1 RYHDQLVAGSRKFPF
16 CEGSGVHVCFTW
28 KDSLQK
34 GKFLSSTPK
43 TSISDG
49 DFERLCVLYN
59 IAALMSQIGSEAN
72 LQTDD
77 GLKTA
82 AKYFQESAGIFSY
95 IKEKVLSVV
104 GNNQSTTDLTVEV
117 LNAYSCVMLGQA
129 QECFYDKASSDPA
142 LNKKPEVLAK
152 VAMQTSHLYSEA
164 AKALVEADSSYSLG
178 AVQSLCSAK
187 KELFQ
192 CYAQHQQ
199 AKAANAD
206 KRFGEAIAR
215 YRVIARS
222 LYKNSSEL
230 LVNFNGKQ
238 FCEIIGSEKDAA
250 EKDNNFIYNDIIPK
264 ASSVPVIGKAPIA
277 KAKAFNKNENLSMKF
292 TDLFSSLVPLA
303 VHNAVE
309 AYSARRKELV
319 DREIER
325 IRELNNL
332 INGVMSSFNLPA
344 ALEDMSGSDLPQ
356 SIIDKSRVVIDKGGV
371 VPIDQLLQILPES
384 LDRNQQILTEAKLFI
399 CFSTEH
405 QSSDAELREKFGE
418 KWRRKPSAELTLP
431 LRQEMSKYQT
441 IIENAQKAD
450 GIIRAKYT
458 DNKVGIELL
467 CLPVEKLK
475 NAVPSSSPLAALK
488 GHPVSLVL
496 LKQLCEQVGTIKAER
511 EVMETELR
519 TTTYD
524 MTDKFTR
531 ILAEEGCLNED
542 SISPKELNRIYQ
554 PLIEQVNDS
563 GDRQESLLANL
574 QVVGSGIHVGVF
586 YNSSFDYHLG
596 EEVLKTIAAAFD
608 KYMELTAHLQEGNKF
623 YGDLTELL
631 LKLQP
636 KCSDFVFARKTEKEE
651 LLKDLQ
657 KTILSGQPSEAPSV
671 PAYHQQQDVYAE
683 VKKPPARPP
692 PPKSPGN
699 TFPSQEQPPKPAPRN
714 IPSQTP
720 PTSVPPP
727 TVTVASQ
734 NVPSAPQYTQRQDPY
749 GYPTGAP
756 HPGYTPYPVPGYGP
770 PPGPAPYPQHL
781 PYAYPSQP
789 GYAPQGYPAYPP
801 QPPQPGYPQPP
812 YHYPPQ

>member
-1 RYHDQLVAGSRKFPF
+1 SRYHDQLVAGSRKFPF

-215 YRVIARS
+215 YRVMFFF
-222 LYKNSSEL
+222 YNSAHRKILNTKILGIFLMYLFDSKL
-230 LVNFNGKQ
+230 RA
-238 FCEIIGSEKDAA
+238 AA

-405 QSSDAELREKFGE
+405 CVRILNDEQSSDAELREKFGE

-488 GHPVSLVL
+488 GHPVVQE

-657 KTILSGQPSEAPSV
+657 KTILSGQPSEAP
-671 PAYHQQQDVYAE
+671 
-683 VKKPPARPP
+683 K
-692 PPKSPGN
+692 
-699 TFPSQEQPPKPAPRN
+699 QPPKPAPRN

-801 QPPQPGYPQPP
+801 QPPQPGYPVQPE
-812 YHYPPQ
+812 

>member
-1 RYHDQLVAGSRKFPF
+1 
-16 CEGSGVHVCFTW
+16 
-28 KDSLQK
+28 
-34 GKFLSSTPK
+34 
-43 TSISDG
+43 
-49 DFERLCVLYN
+49 FERLCVLYN

-129 QECFYDKASSDPA
+129 QECFYDKAISVTV
-142 LNKKPEVLAK
+142 NKKPEVLAK

-215 YRVIARS
+215 YRVMFFFPAHVLNCS
-222 LYKNSSEL
+222 LTKDHTSRC
-230 LVNFNGKQ
+230 KQ
-238 FCEIIGSEKDAA
+238 FLGAA

-405 QSSDAELREKFGE
+405 SSDAELREKFGE

-488 GHPVSLVL
+488 GHPVSLVVQE

-586 YNSSFDYHLG
+586 YNSSFDYHLVG

-651 LLKDLQ
+651 LLKCWSTKRSTQ
-657 KTILSGQPSEAPSV
+657 CACVPPTTGCICRSQEAPCS
-671 PAYHQQQDVYAE
+671 
-683 VKKPPARPP
+683 
-692 PPKSPGN
+692 
-699 TFPSQEQPPKPAPRN
+699 N

-801 QPPQPGYPQPP
+801 QPPQPGY
-812 YHYPPQ
+812 

>member
-215 YRVIARS
+215 YRVICGCFIQMIEPSARS

-238 FCEIIGSEKDAA
+238 FCEIIGSEKDVNILYFQFVSVFIKGRATPAVLAA

-384 LDRNQQILTEAKLFI
+384 LDRNQQILTEA
-399 CFSTEH
+399 
-405 QSSDAELREKFGE
+405 
-418 KWRRKPSAELTLP
+418 
-431 LRQEMSKYQT
+431 
-441 IIENAQKAD
+441 
-450 GIIRAKYT
+450 
-458 DNKVGIELL
+458 
-467 CLPVEKLK
+467 
-475 NAVPSSSPLAALK
+475 
-488 GHPVSLVL
+488 
-496 LKQLCEQVGTIKAER
+496 
-511 EVMETELR
+511 
-519 TTTYD
+519 
-524 MTDKFTR
+524 
-531 ILAEEGCLNED
+531 
-542 SISPKELNRIYQ
+542 
-554 PLIEQVNDS
+554 
-563 GDRQESLLANL
+563 
-574 QVVGSGIHVGVF
+574 
-586 YNSSFDYHLG
+586 
-596 EEVLKTIAAAFD
+596 
-608 KYMELTAHLQEGNKF
+608 
-623 YGDLTELL
+623 
-631 LKLQP
+631 
-636 KCSDFVFARKTEKEE
+636 
-651 LLKDLQ
+651 
-657 KTILSGQPSEAPSV
+657 
-671 PAYHQQQDVYAE
+671 
-683 VKKPPARPP
+683 
-692 PPKSPGN
+692 
-699 TFPSQEQPPKPAPRN
+699 
-714 IPSQTP
+714 
-720 PTSVPPP
+720 
-727 TVTVASQ
+727 
-734 NVPSAPQYTQRQDPY
+734 
-749 GYPTGAP
+749 
-756 HPGYTPYPVPGYGP
+756 
-770 PPGPAPYPQHL
+770 
-781 PYAYPSQP
+781 
-789 GYAPQGYPAYPP
+789 
-801 QPPQPGYPQPP
+801 
-812 YHYPPQ
+812 